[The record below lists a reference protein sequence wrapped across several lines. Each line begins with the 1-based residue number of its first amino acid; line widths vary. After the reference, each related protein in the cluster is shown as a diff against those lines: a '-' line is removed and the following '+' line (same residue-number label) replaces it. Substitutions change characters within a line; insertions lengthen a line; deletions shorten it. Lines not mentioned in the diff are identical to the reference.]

1 MNLSVWMFW
10 WEELRL
16 VAIAVTSLLV
26 LQVFVFSLL
35 PLPGKLC
42 TKVLSTLLIGLEPEA
57 YHSLIS
63 KELEV
68 KLHVIVQIL

>member
-1 MNLSVWMFW
+1 MFW

-26 LQVFVFSLL
+26 LQVFVLS
-35 PLPGKLC
+35 LPGKLC